1 MKSLR
6 TKITLMTISAIS
18 IAMVAAAVLGVV
30 VIKDIGNKATDRIL
44 LLLCET
50 GEKNLDAYFKSV
62 EQSVKMVT
70 AYVEA
75 DLDGLDADRLGRHLT
90 RARDIFK
97 KLSHETNGIVTYY
110 YRIDPS
116 VSESEKGF
124 WYVNL
129 DGKGFEEHE
138 VTDITQYDTENTSA
152 LVWFTVPKATGRP
165 VWLPPYITDNL
176 DVRVISYNEPIY
188 YDGTFVGVVGIEI
201 DYSTMADV
209 VDSITLF
216 DSGYAFINDK
226 EGTIVYHPKMSIEEL
241 SENHPKVP
249 EGLLSEDKFIHYNYD
264 GVEKKAVWLPLSN
277 GMRLNVTVPVSEID
291 SLWRDWVEE
300 IVVLFVL
307 LLIIFLILTMHLSD
321 RITEPLR
328 KLTEAAKQIDEGNYD
343 VKLDYNG
350 DDEIGI
356 LTGTF
361 SQVTSHLKEYISDL
375 NDLAYADALTSLHN
389 KGAFDICI
397 QKMETEMNEP
407 DKGPE
412 FAVCIFDCND
422 LKKVNDQKGHDKG
435 DVYLQKSAAI
445 ICDVFNHSPVF
456 RIGGDEFAAVLLN
469 NDYENRESLLRKF
482 DDRCRNTR
490 NEGADLWSQID
501 IARGMAVYDPKQD
514 RSVNDV
520 VRRADK
526 LMYENKWKH
535 KHHIDDQK
543 DELTNLRSRYA
554 LRQDFEMY
562 LDIPLHIMVMDLDDF
577 KTINETKG
585 HAFGD
590 SILVKTG
597 NALTECFKGCHV
609 YRYGNDEFLVIGENT
624 PGKDFIA
631 DCTAVKKTLEES
643 DISFSAGYVYGAPKE
658 IPELRSMIS
667 QADEMLYEAKKAGND
682 QFRGKEFDRNYVTA
696 TKEGEN
702 RTERRR

>member
-1 MKSLR
+1 
-6 TKITLMTISAIS
+6 MTISAIS

-249 EGLLSEDKFIHYNYD
+249 EGLLSEDKFIHYNYLAAAFKRHAPECYGTRFRD
-264 GVEKKAVWLPLSN
+264 RFSLARLGGRDCCSLRSPADYLP
-277 GMRLNVTVPVSEID
+277 
-291 SLWRDWVEE
+291 
-300 IVVLFVL
+300 
-307 LLIIFLILTMHLSD
+307 HSD
-321 RITEPLR
+321 HAPLR
-328 KLTEAAKQIDEGNYD
+328 P
-343 VKLDYNG
+343 DY
-350 DDEIGI
+350 
-356 LTGTF
+356 GTAE
-361 SQVTSHLKEYISDL
+361 K
-375 NDLAYADALTSLHN
+375 AD
-389 KGAFDICI
+389 
-397 QKMETEMNEP
+397 
-407 DKGPE
+407 
-412 FAVCIFDCND
+412 
-422 LKKVNDQKGHDKG
+422 
-435 DVYLQKSAAI
+435 
-445 ICDVFNHSPVF
+445 
-456 RIGGDEFAAVLLN
+456 RGG
-469 NDYENRESLLRKF
+469 
-482 DDRCRNTR
+482 
-490 NEGADLWSQID
+490 
-501 IARGMAVYDPKQD
+501 
-514 RSVNDV
+514 
-520 VRRADK
+520 
-526 LMYENKWKH
+526 
-535 KHHIDDQK
+535 
-543 DELTNLRSRYA
+543 
-554 LRQDFEMY
+554 
-562 LDIPLHIMVMDLDDF
+562 
-577 KTINETKG
+577 
-585 HAFGD
+585 
-590 SILVKTG
+590 
-597 NALTECFKGCHV
+597 
-609 YRYGNDEFLVIGENT
+609 
-624 PGKDFIA
+624 
-631 DCTAVKKTLEES
+631 
-643 DISFSAGYVYGAPKE
+643 
-658 IPELRSMIS
+658 
-667 QADEMLYEAKKAGND
+667 QAD
-682 QFRGKEFDRNYVTA
+682 R
-696 TKEGEN
+696 
-702 RTERRR
+702 